1 MTVAGDSELAQQRPD
16 APSLAPE
23 LEARIAAFE
32 KAPPPADFDAA
43 SWFWMILLGLAV
55 PLALLALGW
64 RA

>member
-1 MTVAGDSELAQQRPD
+1 MSVSADGDRARQ
-16 APSLAPE
+16 APTASSLAPE

-32 KAPPPADFDAA
+32 SAPPPADFDIA

-55 PLALLALGW
+55 PVALLALGW